1 MRSDWD
7 MEIDPEASD
16 SRVDEKRMLTQIV
29 AIPATL
35 YFPTSIVAELNEICK
50 SLGYT
55 PEQLVIEA
63 LKGQI
68 DYWNEFYDHVM
79 TLPVEPEDLVW
90 PKDPVFCLACVTTV
104 HIINNFARCSHDPV
118 AFAQLKADAP
128 TEWSFSSLEEG
139 EEIDAAD
146 WWKTRSDGT
155 VSPPANV
162 QRRRIILKRS
172 AHAGSRKTRPVQL
185 QHPSAARSRLN
196 ANPPRR

>member
-1 MRSDWD
+1 

-16 SRVDEKRMLTQIV
+16 SRVDQKRMLTQIV

-68 DYWNEFYDHVM
+68 AYWNDFYDHVM
-79 TLPVEPEDLVW
+79 TLPVEPEDFVW
-90 PKDPVFCLACVTTV
+90 HRDPVFCLACVTTV
-104 HIINNFARCSHDPV
+104 HIINSFTRCSHDPV

-128 TEWSFSSLEEG
+128 SEWSFSSLKEDEET
-139 EEIDAAD
+139 DDAD
-146 WWKTRSDGT
+146 WWKTRS
-155 VSPPANV
+155 
-162 QRRRIILKRS
+162 
-172 AHAGSRKTRPVQL
+172 
-185 QHPSAARSRLN
+185 
-196 ANPPRR
+196 

>member
-1 MRSDWD
+1 VRSDWD

-16 SRVDEKRMLTQIV
+16 SRVDQKRMLTQIV

-118 AFAQLKADAP
+118 AFARLKADAP

-146 WWKTRSDGT
+146 WWKTRS
-155 VSPPANV
+155 
-162 QRRRIILKRS
+162 
-172 AHAGSRKTRPVQL
+172 
-185 QHPSAARSRLN
+185 
-196 ANPPRR
+196 